1 MQINDIKRLYKEK
14 KNINSHVKN
23 MILCMNN
30 KNSTKEHCQALIIKQ
45 IHAIEKGLSMKDLRL
60 GFGIPRIELM
70 LEYLEKYLSLGGDR
84 DAEELL
90 MAGKVISE
98 YIILHDQ
105 SNYSSEEYI
114 KVKRKA
120 KKFLDDNQLYDF
132 SEEYGGVL
140 YIHPN
145 EKCIDAEQ
153 FVKLV
158 NSRHSIREFK
168 NKPVDDEKLKCAL
181 DLAIKSP
188 SACNRQSTRVYVLD
202 HSDFSAIANWTGG
215 VKTFLHTVDKI
226 LIITGQ
232 MSAYEKD
239 EYFQYTV
246 SAGIFTGY
254 LTLSLQAFGIGACVL
269 QRSLIR
275 NLQWKTV
282 SQKLGIPH
290 EEQVVCA
297 IAIGVPEDEIKVP
310 KSYRLPFERV
320 VHYVGNH
327 YSHNL

>member
-1 MQINDIKRLYKEK
+1 M
-14 KNINSHVKN
+14 
-23 MILCMNN
+23 
-30 KNSTKEHCQALIIKQ
+30 
-45 IHAIEKGLSMKDLRL
+45 
-60 GFGIPRIELM
+60 
-70 LEYLEKYLSLGGDR
+70 
-84 DAEELL
+84 
-90 MAGKVISE
+90 
-98 YIILHDQ
+98 
-105 SNYSSEEYI
+105 
-114 KVKRKA
+114 
-120 KKFLDDNQLYDF
+120 
-132 SEEYGGVL
+132 
-140 YIHPN
+140 
-145 EKCIDAEQ
+145 
-153 FVKLV
+153 KLV

-168 NKPVDDEKLKCAL
+168 NEPVDEEKLKSAL
-181 DLAIKSP
+181 ELAIKSP

-269 QRSLIR
+269 QRPLIR
-275 NLQWKTV
+275 DLQWQTV
-282 SQKLGIPH
+282 SQKLGIPC

-320 VHYVGNH
+320 VHYLGNH
-327 YSHNL
+327 YSHN